1 MSETMDRHQDIEQ
14 RNRQAD
20 AAWEEYLASGRAV
33 SHEAMDAWLAS
44 WGTGREGPCPEEKG
58 NPRE

>member
-1 MSETMDRHQDIEQ
+1 MDRHQDIEQ